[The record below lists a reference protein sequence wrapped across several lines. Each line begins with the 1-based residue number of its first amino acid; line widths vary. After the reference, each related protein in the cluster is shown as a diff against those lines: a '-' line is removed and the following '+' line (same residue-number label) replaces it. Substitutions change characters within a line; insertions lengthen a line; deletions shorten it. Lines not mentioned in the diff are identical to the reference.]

1 MCTANRVGEAETRRP
16 YGACRR
22 VFTVVALLALGGSD
36 MDPAGED
43 RTSYTRVGAAFPHK
57 KGCGFNIEITEG
69 ISVSGQLVALPPRP
83 RQTASSPLI

>member
-1 MCTANRVGEAETRRP
+1 
-16 YGACRR
+16 
-22 VFTVVALLALGGSD
+22 